1 MPALALSVFTLAFL
15 LLSKPYRDVWEGR
28 RPCHSVWGYR
38 SQGCAAELVR
48 HWFCQLRSKET
59 GRVPQLSQ
67 MCGHCFGTYGN
78 AELEAQEHVCQ
89 SLVFLALKSSLISPS
104 FSAFLQFR
112 TKNALIPLICILMCS
127 FQKGIWELEQGAL
140 TEQ

>member
-1 MPALALSVFTLAFL
+1 MSGATEAKDVQQNLSGT
-15 LLSKPYRDVWEGR
+15 G
-28 RPCHSVWGYR
+28 SV
-38 SQGCAAELVR
+38 
-48 HWFCQLRSKET
+48 QLRSKET
-59 GRVPQLSQ
+59 GRVPPAFTNVWAL
-67 MCGHCFGTYGN
+67 FGTYGK
-78 AELEAQEHVCQ
+78 AELEAREHVCQ